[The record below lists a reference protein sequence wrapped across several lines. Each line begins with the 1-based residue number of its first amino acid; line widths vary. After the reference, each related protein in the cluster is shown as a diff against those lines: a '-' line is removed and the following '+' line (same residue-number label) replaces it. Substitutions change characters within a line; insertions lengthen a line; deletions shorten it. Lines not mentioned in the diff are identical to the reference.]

1 MPVLLVFSY
10 TCELDPTTSARVRR
24 CSSLV
29 HSLVPWAG
37 NDMFRHRVNTNV
49 GCIIYTMY
57 IERREG
63 KTNPHSRNHQHYQHG
78 DILLVSLLVL
88 SRGYS

>member
-1 MPVLLVFSY
+1 M
-10 TCELDPTTSARVRR
+10 C
-24 CSSLV
+24 
-29 HSLVPWAG
+29 
-37 NDMFRHRVNTNV
+37 RVNTNV
-49 GCIIYTMY
+49 GCIIYIMY

-63 KTNPHSRNHQHYQHG
+63 ETNPHSRNHQHYQHG